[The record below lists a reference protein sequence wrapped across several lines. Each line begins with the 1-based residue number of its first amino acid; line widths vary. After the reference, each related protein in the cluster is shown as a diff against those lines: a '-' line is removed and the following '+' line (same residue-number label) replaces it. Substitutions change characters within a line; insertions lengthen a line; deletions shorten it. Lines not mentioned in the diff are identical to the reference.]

1 MYTGSDVFKEL
12 TQADFNNNSLSNL
25 FGHGFI
31 KSRKSSLGC
40 SAKGM
45 AWSMS
50 SANIYE
56 WMKWCESLYEKINDK
71 NIPDNF
77 Y

>member
-1 MYTGSDVFKEL
+1 
-12 TQADFNNNSLSNL
+12 
-25 FGHGFI
+25 
-31 KSRKSSLGC
+31 
-40 SAKGM
+40 
-45 AWSMS
+45 MS

-77 Y
+77 LLEICWNHLM

>member
-31 KSRKSSLGC
+31 KVVSLVLVVQQKEWHGQC
-40 SAKGM
+40 LVLIF
-45 AWSMS
+45 MS
-50 SANIYE
+50 G
-56 WMKWCESLYEKINDK
+56 
-71 NIPDNF
+71 
-77 Y
+77 